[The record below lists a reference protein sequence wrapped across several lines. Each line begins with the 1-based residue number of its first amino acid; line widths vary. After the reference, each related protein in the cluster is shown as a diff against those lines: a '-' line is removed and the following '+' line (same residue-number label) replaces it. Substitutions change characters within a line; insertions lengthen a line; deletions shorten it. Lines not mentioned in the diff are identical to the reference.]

1 MGGLFGIPVSSDGR
15 LATWNS
21 QIQRLQLHKDYNMS
35 SVDVLQNTLANIP
48 KLSTDDLHTLMNA
61 IKCELPV
68 RENNLAEL
76 VDYIPDFCPD
86 TALLDEVLKECAS
99 LNLCDS
105 RKKAATQW
113 LSPTGE
119 SYTYPDTVPTH
130 KAMDISTFPAII
142 KLQSL
147 INTSSEVGGPLEACL
162 IIRYNSVE
170 TALSLHADDEDI
182 MDHSKPIC
190 SFTIG
195 ASRSVDFFSKARKP
209 KHVKSVKTSNNGL
222 LIMRPGTQ
230 DKMKHCV
237 RAEKPLQDTS
247 ASSVRYALSFRAL
260 ARCQPCS
267 PESPVIAG
275 TALLP
280 KDSSTPQSPP
290 AENCETSPKPTH
302 RRICLVAGDSFA
314 QRLDAHKLGKNRC
327 TVVNI
332 AKGGSKIKAVINQLT
347 DFFSS
352 NPDVTV
358 DKLIVS
364 VGTNDLRNC
373 RKGIDHL
380 KGPLKDLCNTIGKLA
395 PNTKVF
401 FQSLIPLP
409 IRGNYDWETNAVIC
423 DFNEILYSSCCYF
436 RYYYIDAYRPFSLPR
451 RRGVPDTRIENLF
464 ESGYGIHPR
473 KGRGLGT
480 LARLYIRA
488 LHSRFF
494 DPGVFQ

>member
-1 MGGLFGIPVSSDGR
+1 
-15 LATWNS
+15 
-21 QIQRLQLHKDYNMS
+21 MS
-35 SVDVLQNTLANIP
+35 SVDVLQNILANIP
-48 KLSTDDLHTLMNA
+48 KLSTDDLHTLMNS

-76 VDYIPDFCPD
+76 VDYIPDFCSD

-119 SYTYPDTVPTH
+119 SYIYPDTVPTH
-130 KAMDISTFPAII
+130 KAMDISTFPAIL
-142 KLQSL
+142 KLQSH
-147 INTSSEVGGPLEACL
+147 INTSSDVGGPLEACL
-162 IIRYNSVE
+162 IIRYNSEE

-195 ASRSVDFFSKARKP
+195 ASRSVDFFSKGRKP
-209 KHVKSVKTSNNGL
+209 KRVKSVRTSNNGL

-237 RAEKPLQDTS
+237 RPETPPQDTS

-260 ARCQPCS
+260 AKCQPAC
-267 PESPVIAG
+267 
-275 TALLP
+275 
-280 KDSSTPQSPP
+280 
-290 AENCETSPKPTH
+290 SPKPAVNTTPKVSPTPAPAK
-302 RRICLVAGDSFA
+302 RRIYLVAGDSFA
-314 QRLDAHKLGKNRC
+314 ARLDEERLGKKR
-327 TVVNI
+327 VPVMKI
-332 AKGGSKIKAVINQLT
+332 AKGGAKIKDVKAQIEN
-347 DFFSS
+347 FFSD
-352 NPDVTV
+352 NPDACVE
-358 DKLIVS
+358 KLVVS

-380 KGPLKDLCNTIGKLA
+380 KGPLKDLCSTIGKLA

-401 FQSLIPLP
+401 FQSLLPLP
-409 IRGNYDWETNAVIC
+409 IRGNHDWETNAVIC
-423 DFNEILYSSCCYF
+423 DFNVMLYDSCCYS
-436 RYYYIDAYRPFSLPR
+436 RYFYIDAYRPFSHPR

-464 ESGYGIHPR
+464 ESEYGIHPR

-494 DPGVFQ
+494 DPGIFQ